1 MYDSNKRRVVDA
13 VMWTFMVMFL
23 VLILMHQSHSRSL
36 PSSSANVPVAPAS
49 NQLSTNDTS
58 GIVGPSFDRKKRGK
72 VARLPPPPAYVS
84 ACGDCHLAFPA
95 RMLPAA
101 SWQALLGGLDSH
113 FGSDASLTPAELLP
127 VRAYLLGAARAAKD
141 TDPATPALRIIDT
154 RWWQRQHR
162 GIRAA
167 RWQHPSIA
175 SRSACDACH
184 VNAATTGS
192 FGRVRVPRAG
202 QP

>member
-13 VMWTFMVMFL
+13 AMWTFMVMFL
-23 VLILMHQSHSRSL
+23 VLILMHQAHSRSL
-36 PSSSANVPVAPAS
+36 PGSSAKVPAASVSSRLSGKDASGVVA
-49 NQLSTNDTS
+49 LSC
-58 GIVGPSFDRKKRGK
+58 DRKKRVK

-101 SWQALLGGLDSH
+101 SWQALLAGLDRH
-113 FGSDASLTPAELLP
+113 FGSDASLSPAELLP
-127 VRAYLLGAARAAKD
+127 VRAYLMGAARAARD
-141 TDPATPALRIIDT
+141 TDPATPELRIIDT
-154 RWWQRQHR
+154 RWWQRQHH

-184 VNAATTGS
+184 INAATTGS

>member
-23 VLILMHQSHSRSL
+23 VLILMHQAHSRSL
-36 PSSSANVPVAPAS
+36 PGSSANAPIAAVSNRASADNASGVVAH
-49 NQLSTNDTS
+49 
-58 GIVGPSFDRKKRGK
+58 GCDRKKRVK
-72 VARLPPPPAYVS
+72 VPKLPPPPAYVS

-113 FGSDASLTPAELLP
+113 FGSDASLAPAELLP
-127 VRAYLLGAARAAKD
+127 VRAYLMAAARPAKD
-141 TDPATPALRIIDT
+141 TDPSIPVLRIIDT
-154 RWWQRQHR
+154 RWWQRQHH

-184 VNAATTGS
+184 VNVASTGS
-192 FGRVRVPRAG
+192 FGRVSVPKAG